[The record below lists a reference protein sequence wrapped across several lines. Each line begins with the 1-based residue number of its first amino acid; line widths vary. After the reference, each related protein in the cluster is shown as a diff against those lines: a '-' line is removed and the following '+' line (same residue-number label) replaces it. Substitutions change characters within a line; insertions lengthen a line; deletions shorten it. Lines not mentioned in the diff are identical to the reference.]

1 MLDLFVIDAC
11 VTVELL
17 PLDPL
22 DLFVDV
28 VREVNVD
35 RVDGEVNLDLAAANI
50 AL

>member
-1 MLDLFVIDAC
+1 M
-11 VTVELL
+11 TVELL

-28 VREVNVD
+28 VKAVKLEMT
-35 RVDGEVNLDLAAANI
+35 DGEVNLALAAANT